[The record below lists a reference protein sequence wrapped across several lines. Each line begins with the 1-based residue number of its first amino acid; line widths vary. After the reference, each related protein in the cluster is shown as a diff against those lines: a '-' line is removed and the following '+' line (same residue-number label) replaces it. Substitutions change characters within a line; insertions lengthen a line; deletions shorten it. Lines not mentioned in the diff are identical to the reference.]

1 MYGRNEIIETAQNL
15 LMKVNIL
22 DFSRHGSIVFYISSC
37 HGNSKSDRA
46 CFVRNCIVTA
56 FYIKFNFFLARRN
69 AVFSRGETVFLDLVY
84 FLILGGR

>member
-1 MYGRNEIIETAQNL
+1 MAEMKLFETVQSL

-22 DFSRHGSIVFYISSC
+22 DFGRHGSIVFYRSSYY
-37 HGNSKSDRA
+37 GNSKSERA

-56 FYIKFNFFLARRN
+56 FYIKFNFSLARRN